1 MSRRVGWENSHA
13 QDQFVCRCRNF
24 DRGRCRSMGGLDH
37 HQSASST
44 GDGLNPIQLMMNA
57 KELPAVEFVDY
68 TFVFN

>member
-1 MSRRVGWENSHA
+1 MRKTSLFAVAATLIVASGVWAASTTTKARVA
-13 QDQFVCRCRNF
+13 P
-24 DRGRCRSMGGLDH
+24 
-37 HQSASST
+37 ST

>member
-1 MSRRVGWENSHA
+1 
-13 QDQFVCRCRNF
+13 
-24 DRGRCRSMGGLDH
+24 MGGLDH